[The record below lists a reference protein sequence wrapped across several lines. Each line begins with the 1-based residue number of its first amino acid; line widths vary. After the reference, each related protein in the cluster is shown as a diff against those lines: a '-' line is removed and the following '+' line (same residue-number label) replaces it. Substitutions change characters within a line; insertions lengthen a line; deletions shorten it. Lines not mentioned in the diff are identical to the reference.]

1 MTPDTAA
8 PVPRRADEPLR
19 VASGTPPAELATAVS
34 RALADGR
41 HPVLRA
47 IGAGAVNQAV
57 KAIAIASSQV
67 ALRGL
72 VLSCRPGF
80 VNGKIDDQDRTII
93 VFHVWTTEV

>member
-1 MTPDTAA
+1 MTTDTAA
-8 PVPRRADEPLR
+8 PAPRRSDELR

-34 RALADGR
+34 RALADGK

-57 KAIAIASSQV
+57 KGIAIAASQV
-67 ALRGL
+67 ALRGQNL
-72 VLSCRPGF
+72 VCRPGF

-93 VFHVWTTEV
+93 VFYVWTTEA